1 MLGSSGV
8 LRRLPGAMHNRDFAL
23 LVLGSLVTN
32 LATQMIA
39 VAIGWQVYDIH
50 HRPFDLGLVGLLEF
64 GPVFILALPAGALI
78 DRVSRKL
85 MLAARHDP
93 PGRDRGRADRSSA
106 TPAHTSSGRS
116 SRSPRQSAWRRRS
129 RSRRCARSRRCS

>member
-8 LRRLPGAMHNRDFAL
+8 RRRLPGAMHNRDFAR

-64 GPVFILALPAGALI
+64 GPVFVLALPAGQLV
-78 DRVSRKL
+78 DRVSRRL
-85 MLAARHDP
+85 VLGIATVLLIAIAATLILV
-93 PGRDRGRADRSSA
+93 SA
-106 TPAHTSSGRS
+106 AG
-116 SRSPRQSAWRRRS
+116 
-129 RSRRCARSRRCS
+129 